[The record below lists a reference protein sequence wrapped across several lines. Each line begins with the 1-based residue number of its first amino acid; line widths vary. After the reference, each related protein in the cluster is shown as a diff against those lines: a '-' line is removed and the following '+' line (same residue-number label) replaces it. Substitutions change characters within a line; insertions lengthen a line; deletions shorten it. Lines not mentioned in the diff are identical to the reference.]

1 MGSRLQA
8 ELQSRV
14 RSGLDA
20 AGLPRCL
27 TRIWLS
33 DWWRLV
39 DQHMADVMTK
49 EDVWVKKE
57 KEEVLETDDSGHAT
71 EEEDLTDE
79 LDVTH
84 DTSDIKPE
92 DEEPSTQDIVWG
104 NVVKFVILHSL
115 ALYGL
120 TILPSLSPPGSS
132 SSSPTSSRGPASQR
146 GPTGSGLTEL
156 TRRRQPCGSSCSS
169 QTLWPARTQCTRG
182 AEITGSI
189 TSAVRPLATRITP
202 TGDSFSHTW
211 AG

>member
-1 MGSRLQA
+1 
-8 ELQSRV
+8 
-14 RSGLDA
+14 
-20 AGLPRCL
+20 
-27 TRIWLS
+27 
-33 DWWRLV
+33 
-39 DQHMADVMTK
+39 MADVMTK

-115 ALYGL
+115 A
-120 TILPSLSPPGSS
+120 
-132 SSSPTSSRGPASQR
+132 R
-146 GPTGSGLTEL
+146 
-156 TRRRQPCGSSCSS
+156 TRS
-169 QTLWPARTQCTRG
+169 THG

-189 TSAVRPLATRITP
+189 TSAVRPPGTRITP